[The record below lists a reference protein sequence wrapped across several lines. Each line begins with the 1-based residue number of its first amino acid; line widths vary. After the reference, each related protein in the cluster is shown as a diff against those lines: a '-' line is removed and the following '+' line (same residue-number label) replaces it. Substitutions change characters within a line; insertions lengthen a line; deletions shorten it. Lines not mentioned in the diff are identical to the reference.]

1 MRGSISKRGKNSW
14 RVQIYT
20 GLGPEGKPRRHFET
34 VRGRKGDAQRR
45 LTELL
50 SSLDKGVYVP
60 PGKLTVADLLRTWL
74 KSKTTR
80 APKTLESY
88 QSIVEKHLI
97 PALGT
102 IKLSKLQPPMVQ
114 AYYDKTSGSL
124 LSARSVHYHHRLLKQ
139 ALKYAVR
146 QGYSST
152 NVCERVDP
160 PSPEHKEMRPLEE
173 TERDALVAEAKG
185 SRFYP
190 AIYTALST
198 GLRRA
203 ELLGLTWRDID
214 LESDPPTLSVNRVLY
229 KSKGAIQYRPP
240 KTKRSRRCIEI
251 GDKLAAYLR
260 DYKADQESLNL
271 HLGRLLSL
279 DDPVFCNADGQ
290 PFDPSVLSHTF
301 SRIAKRA
308 GLGNVRFHDLRHTV
322 GTILSH
328 EAGPAAAAE
337 MLGHQDPAFTLRWYT
352 GRMLKTEAVAKLNAK
367 LPEG

>member
-1 MRGSISKRGKNSW
+1 MRGSIRQKSKDSW
-14 RVQIYT
+14 QIQVYT
-20 GLGPEGKPRRHFET
+20 GKDPEGKYRRHLET

-50 SSLDKGVYVP
+50 TSLDKGVYTP

-114 AYYDKTSGSL
+114 AYYDKTAGGL

-146 QGYSST
+146 QGYLST

-173 TERDALVAEAKG
+173 TERESLVAEARG
-185 SRFYP
+185 IRLYP
-190 AIYTALST
+190 AIYTALCT

-214 LESDPPTLSVNRVLY
+214 LESDHPTVSVNRVLY
-229 KSKGAIQYRPP
+229 KSKGVIQYRPP
-240 KTKRSRRCIEI
+240 KTKRSRRRVKIV
-251 GDKLAAYLR
+251 DKLVAYLR

-279 DDPVFCNADGQ
+279 DDLVFCHADGQ
-290 PFDPSVLSHTF
+290 PFDPSVLSHSF
-301 SRIAKRA
+301 SRVAKRA

-322 GTILSH
+322 GTIVSR
-328 EAGPAAAAE
+328 EAGPEAAAE
-337 MLGHQDPAFTLRWYT
+337 MLGHEDAGFTLKWY
-352 GRMLKTEAVAKLNAK
+352 GDRIFNAEAVAKLNAK
-367 LPEG
+367 LPKS